1 MEKKVTVGRAAD
13 NIFIIEQPAVSGH
26 HAVITMHDS
35 ENFSIE
41 DLGSTNGTFVNG
53 SKVKSARLTLQ
64 DKVKLGNVEISL
76 PKVFG
81 LVTDAAKNAGTDGAN
96 RVAAG
101 NNQPTVQQKIP
112 NDFREEFAKLRQLH
126 SQYTL
131 NRQAIGKKYNM
142 KMIMTRIV
150 ISVLLGLASYL
161 VISNLDDKESPLKFI
176 ISPLVMGLTMGVS
189 MMAGNNPKK
198 EEELKALKIELFK
211 NYVCPNPKCKMQLGE
226 KEWELWALNHTCPKC
241 NAIWCD

>member
-1 MEKKVTVGRAAD
+1 MEKRVTVGRAAD
-13 NIFIIEQPAVSGH
+13 NNFIIEQLAISGH

-41 DLGSTNGTFVNG
+41 DLGSTNGTYVNG
-53 SKVKSARLTLQ
+53 NKVKSARITVH

-76 PKVFG
+76 LKVFG
-81 LVTDAAKNAGTDGAN
+81 LETDPNKSAIKNIVNPNLAGIN
-96 RVAAG
+96 
-101 NNQPTVQQKIP
+101 PTVKQKIP
-112 NDFREEFAKLRQLH
+112 NDFREEFAKLRELH
-126 SQYTL
+126 NQYTAK
-131 NRQAIGKKYNM
+131 RQAIAKKYNM
-142 KMIMTRIV
+142 KMIQVRIL
-150 ISVLLGLASYL
+150 ISVLLGLASFGIMTAL
-161 VISNLDDKESPLKFI
+161 NEKSPLRYV
-176 ISPLVMGLTMGVS
+176 ISPLVMGVTMGVS

-198 EEELKALKIELFK
+198 EEELKALKIELYK

>member
-1 MEKKVTVGRAAD
+1 MEKRVTVGRAAD
-13 NIFIIEQPAVSGH
+13 NNFIIEQLAISGH

-53 SKVKSARLTLQ
+53 NKVKSARITAH
-64 DKVKLGNVEISL
+64 DKVKLGNIEISL

-81 LVTDAAKNAGTDGAN
+81 LVTDAAKNTGADGSN
-96 RVAAG
+96 RVAVG

-112 NDFREEFAKLRQLH
+112 NDFREEFAKLRELH
-126 SQYTL
+126 NQYTAK
-131 NRQAIGKKYNM
+131 RQAIAKKYNM

-150 ISVLLGLASYL
+150 ISVLLGLVSYL

-198 EEELKALKIELFK
+198 DEELKALKIELFK